1 MKVFKRPGSSYYAYK
16 FQYRGREYYRSTG
29 TENRRE
35 AESIAAAARAR
46 IIRQAAGLEEPEPMA
61 RAFPPE
67 EPGKHIPTLAEFQAT
82 FEDWV
87 GTAKAEQK
95 DTVKFYRESYQRL
108 LDYGPWSH
116 LTLAEIEEPEIEAFK
131 TWALKHAG
139 RRRNGKRTP
148 ISKTTVN
155 HYLATLRKALR
166 YAQSKLKI
174 IDKVPVVEQY
184 SRDEGAERETDY
196 VFSPAEYIDWVGTA
210 AEPLRSASILARHSG
225 ICRNEML
232 KLMKDCVRF
241 DPARQGNG
249 KASGELTIKRG
260 LKRRARKRKLV
271 IDREMKAVLERLL
284 RESDCEYVFTSPQDP
299 AKPLEPWVLE
309 EQMAQLRKKIK
320 THADAGLHAL
330 RHTFL
335 TEAGEYT
342 DPFTLQ
348 YVAGHDNIKTTM
360 RYVNPREEAVE
371 KLFMRLGNLERPE
384 GRVECKRSVQNPV
397 QSKMPSDT
405 DFAKL
410 LSTCKLQAAEVVEL
424 ADTPSKSLN
433 YAFSVSSE

>member
-16 FQYRGREYYRSTG
+16 FQYRRREYYRSTG

-46 IIRQAAGLEEPEPMA
+46 VIRQAAGLEEPEPLPQALPVEKA
-61 RAFPPE
+61 RKPV
-67 EPGKHIPTLAEFQAT
+67 PTLAEFQTT
-82 FEDWV
+82 FDDWV

-95 DTVKFYRESYQRL
+95 GTVKFYRESYQKL
-108 LDYGPWSH
+108 LDYRPWSH

-148 ISKTTVN
+148 VSKTTVN
-155 HYLATLRKALR
+155 RYLATLRKALR
-166 YAQSKLKI
+166 YAHRKLKI
-174 IDKVPVVEQY
+174 IDNVPVVEQY
-184 SRDEGAERETDY
+184 NRDEGAERETDY
-196 VFSPAEYIDWVGTA
+196 VFSPAEYIDWIGTA
-210 AEPLRSASILARHSG
+210 SEPLRSASILARHCG

-232 KLMKDCVRF
+232 QLMKDCVHF
-241 DPARQGNG
+241 EPAHPNNG
-249 KASGELTIKRG
+249 KNSGELTIKRG
-260 LKRRARKRKLV
+260 LKRRARKRKLG
-271 IDREMKAVLERLL
+271 IDREMKAILDRLVKQ
-284 RESDCEYVFTSPQDP
+284 SNCDYVFTSPQNP
-299 AKPLEPWVLE
+299 AKPLGPWVLE

-360 RYVNPREEAVE
+360 RYVHPREEAVE
-371 KLFMRLGNLERPE
+371 RLFVRLGNLERPE

-397 QSKMPSDT
+397 QSEMPSGA
-405 DFAKL
+405 DFVKL
-410 LSTCKLQAAEVVEL
+410 LSRGGLHPAEVVEL
-424 ADTPSKSLN
+424 ADTPS
-433 YAFSVSSE
+433 